1 MCNPAS
7 ARACDKG
14 PEREGARRTRGPR
27 GGGGTRAPGPA
38 PRASLRAHPAPKAKR
53 HETPWPADTGKKPRD
68 ARRTH
73 HRQGGGQSTGAGAQ
87 PQKQG
92 TVGQGAARDA
102 VGPGVPDTGGGT
114 GRERVGA
121 ARVSPSARGTCD
133 AQRVTQPL
141 PPVASSLGGPG
152 LAPGHSGSNQP
163 TNQPTPGPVISTFGA
178 QWGDWPGN
186 ARVFRWGDRPSH
198 LGGSR
203 SLGGARGVTLWGN
216 PSRPC

>member
-1 MCNPAS
+1 MRNPAS

-53 HETPWPADTGKKPRD
+53 HETPRPADAGKKPRD

-73 HRQGGGQSTGAGAQ
+73 HRQGGGQSTEAGAQ

-102 VGPGVPDTGGGT
+102 VDPGVPDTGGGT
-114 GRERVGA
+114 ERERAGA

-163 TNQPTPGPVISTFGA
+163 TNQPTHLPPGRLCPPSGPVTAS
-178 QWGDWPGN
+178 P
-186 ARVFRWGDRPSH
+186 
-198 LGGSR
+198 
-203 SLGGARGVTLWGN
+203 
-216 PSRPC
+216 